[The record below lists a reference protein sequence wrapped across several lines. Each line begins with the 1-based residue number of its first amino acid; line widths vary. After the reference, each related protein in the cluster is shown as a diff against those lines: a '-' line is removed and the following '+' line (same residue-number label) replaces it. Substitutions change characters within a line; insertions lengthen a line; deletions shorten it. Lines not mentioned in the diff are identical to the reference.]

1 MTIDF
6 IFYWLLYSLVI
17 ILLWF
22 QAIPHQKWT
31 EYAHNSF
38 DHGINQPCNSNPIL
52 DSPYIILNIHS
63 ILLYTLFGFALQSYS
78 WLNAST
84 WSWNWIMTFMM
95 AHPLGFVLQKHG
107 IDMQDDDRL
116 LILLSIIGWICI
128 HCMMYMIVWCVM

>member
-38 DHGINQPCNSNPIL
+38 DHGINKPCNSNPIL

-63 ILLYTLFGFALQSYS
+63 ILLYTLFQRKPLIVFLVVFKTLKKIGSSIHDGIIHSVSFWQ
-78 WLNAST
+78 
-84 WSWNWIMTFMM
+84 WNRYAIR
-95 AHPLGFVLQKHG
+95 
-107 IDMQDDDRL
+107 DDRL
-116 LILLSIIGWICI
+116 FSAITAFRFRKTVW
-128 HCMMYMIVWCVM
+128 CMMYDVWCMM